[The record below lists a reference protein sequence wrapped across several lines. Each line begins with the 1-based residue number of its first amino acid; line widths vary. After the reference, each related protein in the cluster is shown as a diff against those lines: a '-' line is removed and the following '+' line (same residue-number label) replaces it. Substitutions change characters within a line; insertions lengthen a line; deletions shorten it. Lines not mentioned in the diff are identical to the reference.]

1 MAALFSPSTPREILM
16 GCRCNRQ
23 GGLTKTKD
31 MCIDF
36 RKYPPSQSDT
46 VIHDNKVEVVDENK
60 YSGTTID
67 NKLKWDR
74 HCSVTYKKCQQRI
87 CCLRKLRSFNIDNTI
102 LSMIYKSY
110 IQSVLTFSFICWFGN
125 VSQKDKN
132 KLQRVVNISSKITGL
147 KQTSVTALY
156 EKQILRKANKIIND
170 STHILYNEY
179 VLLPSS
185 RRFRTI
191 TSKTNRKRDA
201 FMPISIR
208 LLNSKR

>member
-1 MAALFSPSTPREILM
+1 
-16 GCRCNRQ
+16 
-23 GGLTKTKD
+23 
-31 MCIDF
+31 MCIF
-36 RKYPPSQSDT
+36 E
-46 VIHDNKVEVVDENK
+46 I
-60 YSGTTID
+60 
-67 NKLKWDR
+67 
-74 HCSVTYKKCQQRI
+74 
-87 CCLRKLRSFNIDNTI
+87 RSFKLHVFFSCSHIFCHLPYLLRDCGCNDIHIRTYMQVSTADNICECVM
-102 LSMIYKSY
+102 SSEQQSC

-156 EKQILRKANKIIND
+156 EKQVLRKANKIIND

-191 TSKTNRKRDA
+191 TSKTNIKRDS
-201 FMPISIR
+201 FIPMSVR

>member
-1 MAALFSPSTPREILM
+1 
-16 GCRCNRQ
+16 
-23 GGLTKTKD
+23 

-46 VIHDNKVEVVDENK
+46 VIHDNKVEVVDEYK
-60 YSGTTID
+60 YLGTTID

-74 HCSVTYKKCQQRI
+74 HCSVTYKKCQQRLY
-87 CCLRKLRSFNIDNTI
+87 CLRKLRSFNIDNTI
-102 LSMIYKSY
+102 LSMFYKSC
-110 IQSVLTFSFICWFGN
+110 IQSVLN
-125 VSQKDKN
+125 VGLGTLARKTRINCSALFASN
-132 KLQRVVNISSKITGL
+132 KPLSLLCTKSI
-147 KQTSVTALY
+147 
-156 EKQILRKANKIIND
+156 RKANKIIND

-191 TSKTNRKRDA
+191 TSKTNRKRDS
-201 FMPISIR
+201 FIPMSVR

>member
-1 MAALFSPSTPREILM
+1 MDAHGKVKCGVRPTSHRTRTAYRLDDRGNMHLHKQHETWRGHRYDI
-16 GCRCNRQ
+16 RRRQ
-23 GGLTKTKD
+23 
-31 MCIDF
+31 IYI
-36 RKYPPSQSDT
+36 RKYNTAVFMTAT
-46 VIHDNKVEVVDENK
+46 VL
-60 YSGTTID
+60 S
-67 NKLKWDR
+67 
-74 HCSVTYKKCQQRI
+74 
-87 CCLRKLRSFNIDNTI
+87 I
-102 LSMIYKSY
+102 LSMFYKSC

-179 VLLPSS
+179 VLQPSS

-191 TSKTNRKRDA
+191 ISKTNRKRDS
-201 FMPISIR
+201 FMPMSVR